1 MTDTHENLEEL
12 TPAPAGEKLQ
22 KVLARMGVGS
32 RRDVEAWIDEGRVK
46 VNGAVATLGQRV
58 GDRDAIAVDDR
69 LLKREKI
76 EEHVRRVLIY
86 NKPEGEV
93 CTRDDPEG
101 RPTVF
106 DRLPRLRS
114 GRWINV
120 GRLDI
125 NTTGLLM
132 FTTDGELAN
141 RLMHPSYE
149 MDREYAVRVRGEVD
163 EEMIERLKAGVMLE
177 DGPAKFSD
185 IQEAPGG
192 EGFNHWYHVVV
203 MEGRNREVRRL
214 WESQG
219 VVVSR
224 LKRVRF
230 GPVFLTSELTMG
242 RYREMGQRELDILSE
257 EVGLTPVA
265 LPAVSTKTKEK
276 VERQERKLGKKLAP
290 SERPGRGSRTRTERA
305 EGERPQR
312 APRPA
317 SGERPARG
325 PRDSD
330 EHPARAPRG
339 DAADSRAPRQSRDG
353 AGERPARA
361 PRDAGDRPVRA
372 PRGDSADS
380 RAPRKPRDAGGDRP
394 ARAPRDAG
402 DRPARGPR
410 SDAGEGRAPRK
421 PRDAGGDRPA
431 RAPRDDADRPAR
443 GPRSDA
449 GEGRAPRKA
458 PSDRPAREKGA
469 PLAERP
475 GKPVARKPIAKR
487 RPQAA
492 GDGMRPGFKR

>member
-32 RRDVEAWIDEGRVK
+32 RRDVEAWIEDGRVK

-58 GDRDAIAVDDR
+58 GDHDAIAVDDR

-114 GRWINV
+114 GRWINI

-219 VVVSR
+219 VIVSR

-242 RYREMGQRELDILSE
+242 RYREMDQREVDILSE
-257 EVGLTPVA
+257 EVGLKPVA
-265 LPAVSTKTKEK
+265 LPNLSGKAMEK
-276 VERQERKLGKKLAP
+276 IERQSRKLGKKLAP
-290 SERPGRGSRTRTERA
+290 SERPGRGSRSRKEHDEERSH
-305 EGERPQR
+305 R

-317 SGERPARG
+317 AGERPARG
-325 PRDSD
+325 
-330 EHPARAPRG
+330 
-339 DAADSRAPRQSRDG
+339 SRDG
-353 AGERPARA
+353 DERPARA
-361 PRDAGDRPVRA
+361 PRGE
-372 PRGDSADS
+372 DS
-380 RAPRKPRDAGGDRP
+380 RAPRKPRDAGSDRP

-421 PRDAGGDRPA
+421 PRDADRPA
-431 RAPRDDADRPAR
+431 RAPRDGAERPAR

-458 PSDRPAREKGA
+458 PSDRPARAPERDKGA

-475 GKPVARKPIAKR
+475 GKPARKPIAKR

>member
-1 MTDTHENLEEL
+1 MNDQHENTEL
-12 TPAPAGEKLQ
+12 TPAPEGEKLQ

-32 RRDVEAWIDEGRVK
+32 RRDVEAWIEEGRVK

-219 VVVSR
+219 VIVSR

-317 SGERPARG
+317 
-325 PRDSD
+325 
-330 EHPARAPRG
+330 
-339 DAADSRAPRQSRDG
+339 

-361 PRDAGDRPVRA
+361 PRDGDERPARA
-372 PRGDSADS
+372 PRDSA
-380 RAPRKPRDAGGDRP
+380 DRP

-410 SDAGEGRAPRK
+410 SDSADSRAPRKPRDDGGERPARAPRDAGDRPARGPRSDSADSRAPRK
-421 PRDAGGDRPA
+421 PRDAGGERPA
-431 RAPRDDADRPAR
+431 RAPRDGADRPAR

-475 GKPVARKPIAKR
+475 GKPVRKPIAKR